1 MRAGC
6 PRVSRSAWRRSGRPV
21 DEHRSS
27 PDSAEEDD
35 TEKACGPQV
44 DDGAANADGTANA
57 DGIADVNDIA
67 HDEGL
72 AHHIAHGVA
81 QCINVEDIDG
91 DGDDGD
97 CDYDG
102 CTGGR
107 EPPNPEPRRG
117 AGAGASRSTG
127 TQVPAR

>member
-6 PRVSRSAWRRSGRPV
+6 PRLSRSAWRRSGPV
-21 DEHRSS
+21 DEHRS

-35 TEKACGPQV
+35 DTQKACGPQV
-44 DDGAANADGTANA
+44 DGTANADGTANT
-57 DGIADVNDIA
+57 DDIA

-81 QCINVEDIDG
+81 QCINVEDID
-91 DGDDGD
+91 DGDY
-97 CDYDG
+97 DYDD

-107 EPPNPEPRRG
+107 EPTNPEPRRG
-117 AGAGASRSTG
+117 AGAGASRGAG
-127 TQVPAR
+127 TQVPPR